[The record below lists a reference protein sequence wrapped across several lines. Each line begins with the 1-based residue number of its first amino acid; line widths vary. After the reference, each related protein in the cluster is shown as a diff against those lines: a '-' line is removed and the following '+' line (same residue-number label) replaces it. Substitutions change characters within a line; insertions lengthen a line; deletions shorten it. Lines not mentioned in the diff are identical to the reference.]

1 MYYTIIV
8 SAEHILHRLTALYLN
23 VPATSV
29 ISQNNVIAS
38 IIKVG
43 WLKLEFLD
51 AILLSLL
58 RFEFKIPF
66 QSSVFLQ
73 FTYAWYANNNDTSG
87 CVWSQ
92 WASL

>member
-8 SAEHILHRLTALYLN
+8 SAEHILHRLHFIRIMI
-23 VPATSV
+23 PATSV

-58 RFEFKIPF
+58 WFDFKIPF

-73 FTYAWYANNNDTSG
+73 FT
-87 CVWSQ
+87 
-92 WASL
+92 